1 MQIIQVQ
8 TLGEAELCFPHL
20 FNVSCK
26 KIMRPHIENMFIYIV
41 LSSIFLLT
49 TVLNLLLIISIHH
62 YKQLQTPTNL
72 LLLSLAVSDFL
83 VGLLMSFQ
91 IIQIDGCWYLSDLM
105 CTVYYVLNYI
115 ITSASVGTMVLISA
129 DRYVAIC
136 DPLHYS
142 TKVSPKRVRL
152 CVCVC
157 WFLSALC
164 HTLLMKDNLEEPGLY
179 NSCIG
184 ECVVVVNYVA
194 GLVDLILTFLGPL
207 TVIIFLYMRVFVVA
221 VTQAR
226 VMRSHVTSVKVQG
239 SLTVSVKK
247 SELKAA
253 RTLGVVVL
261 VFLICV
267 CPAFFVVI
275 TGQDTLLGASTAAFV
290 ICLFSFNSCLNPV
303 IYACFYPWFRKC
315 LRLIFTLQILQP
327 GSSQINVL

>member
-1 MQIIQVQ
+1 ME

-72 LLLSLAVSDFL
+72 LLLSLAVSDFF

-91 IIQIDGCWYLSDLM
+91 IILIDGCWYLSDLM
-105 CTVYYVLNYI
+105 CTIYNVASYI
-115 ITSASVGTMVLISA
+115 TTSASVGTMVLISI

-142 TKVSPKRVRL
+142 TKVNSKRVRR
-152 CVCVC
+152 CVCLC
-157 WFLSALC
+157 WFVSALC
-164 HTLLMKDNLEEPGLY
+164 HTLLMKDNLAEPGRY

-194 GLVDLILTFLGPL
+194 GLVDVVLTFLGPF

-226 VMRSHVTSVKVQG
+226 AMRSHVTSVKVQG

-267 CPAFFVVI
+267 CPYFFVVI
-275 TGQDTLLGASTAAFV
+275 TGQDTLLSVSSAAV
-290 ICLFSFNSCLNPV
+290 VLGLFNFNSCLNPV

-315 LRLIFTLQILQP
+315 LRLIFSLQILQP
-327 GSSQINVL
+327 GSSQIKVL

>member
-1 MQIIQVQ
+1 ME
-8 TLGEAELCFPHL
+8 TLGETELCFPHL
-20 FNVSCK
+20 FNASCK

-41 LSSIFLLT
+41 LSSISLLT
-49 TVLNLLLIISIHH
+49 TALNLLVIISIHH
-62 YKQLQTPTNL
+62 YRQLQTPTNL
-72 LLLSLAVSDFL
+72 LLLSLAVSDFF
-83 VGLLMSFQ
+83 VGLLISFQ
-91 IIQIDGCWYLSDLM
+91 IILMDGCWYLSDLM
-105 CTVYYVLNYI
+105 CTVYYVLDCI
-115 ITSASVGTMVLISA
+115 ITSASIGTMVLISV
-129 DRYVAIC
+129 DRYMAIC

-142 TKVSPKRVRL
+142 TKVSPKRVKL

-164 HTLLMKDNLEEPGLY
+164 HTLLLKDNLAEPGRY

-184 ECVVVVNYVA
+184 ECVVVINYVA
-194 GLVDLILTFLGPL
+194 GLVDLILSFLGPF
-207 TVIIFLYMRVFVVA
+207 TVIIFLYVRVFVVA

-226 VMRSHVTSVKVQG
+226 AMRSHVTSVKVQG
-239 SLTVSVKK
+239 SLTVNVKK

-267 CPAFFVVI
+267 CPYFFVVI
-275 TGQDTLLGASTAAFV
+275 TGQDTLLSASSAAFV
-290 ICLFSFNSCLNPV
+290 ICLFYFNSCLNPV

-327 GSSQINVL
+327 GSSQISIL